1 MFCGRMEF
9 GPRALGHRSILG
21 DPRSPSMQSTLNLKI
36 KYRESF
42 RPFAPAVLEHR
53 VDDYFDRKG
62 ASPYMLIVADVAEK
76 LRREAEPPGDDLR
89 AWVSQ
94 IRSALPAITVDY
106 SARLQT
112 VDRGRNPEFHDILTS
127 FEEQTGCGVLINTS
141 FNVQGEPIVC
151 TPEGAYRCFRRT
163 EIDTLVLED
172 LVLREHEQPRAKD
185 TVDPR
190 LRPGLISCTA
200 CATPPDSPA
209 T

>member
-1 MFCGRMEF
+1 
-9 GPRALGHRSILG
+9 
-21 DPRSPSMQSTLNLKI
+21 MQSTLNLKI

-53 VDDYFDRKG
+53 VDDYFDHKG

-76 LRREAEPPGDDLR
+76 LRREAEPPGTTFEPGCR
-89 AWVSQ
+89 
-94 IRSALPAITVDY
+94 RSDRRSPPSHVDY

-127 FEEQTGCGVLINTS
+127 FEEQTGCGVLISTS

-172 LVLREHEQPRAKD
+172 LVLGSTSSPVARGHG
-185 TVDPR
+185 VDPR